1 MNQSLQ
7 FRDFRYY
14 LGSRFL
20 ALASHQVLVVALSQK
35 VYEIT
40 RSPIHLGYIGLT
52 LFLPKFV
59 FALLAGHAAD
69 RFDRRRLILF
79 CRVIQISA
87 IMGIVLF
94 AHSGF
99 QPISV
104 LYIFLFLLGMAN
116 AFDGPASQAI
126 VTNIVPEEHFTH
138 GVTWHSSV
146 TQASFIIGP
155 ALGGWLYSIFGKAE
169 FVLWVVIAMR
179 GSSALLLALVKA
191 RKQTTETPGAISWD
205 NLFAGIRYVFQ
216 KRIILAS
223 ISLDLFAVLFG
234 GAVAL
239 MPIFANDIL
248 KVGPEGL
255 GLLRAAPSIGAVLI
269 AFYIARRPKIER
281 SGVVLLWA
289 VVVFGLATILFGLS
303 KNFYL
308 SLAILMVLGGADMI
322 SVIIRSVLVQMETP
336 QEMRGRVSAVNF
348 VFIGASNELGEFES
362 GLTAQ
367 WFGVVPAVVLG
378 GLGTLAV
385 ATLWTKK
392 FPELRD
398 YVSKQ

>member
-1 MNQSLQ
+1 MKGSLQ
-7 FRDFRYY
+7 FSDFRYY
-14 LGSRFL
+14 LSARFL
-20 ALASHQVLVVALSQK
+20 ALASHQILIVALTQK
-35 VYEIT
+35 VYEMT

-69 RFDRRRLILF
+69 RFDRRNLILF
-79 CRVIQISA
+79 CRVIQLLA
-87 IMGIVLF
+87 ILGIVVF
-94 AHSGF
+94 SYTGF
-99 QPISV
+99 RPIGV
-104 LYIFLFLLGMAN
+104 LYALLLLLGTAN

-126 VTNIVPEEHFTH
+126 VTNIVPEEHFSH

-146 TQASFIIGP
+146 TQSSFILGP
-155 ALGGWLYSIFGKAE
+155 ALGGWLYGISGNAE
-169 FVLWVVIAMR
+169 FVFWMVILMR
-179 GSSALLLALVKA
+179 GTSAVLLALVKTKTPKA
-191 RKQTTETPGAISWD
+191 EAPGAITWE

-248 KVGPEGL
+248 HVGPKGL
-255 GLLRAAPSIGAVLI
+255 GLLRAAPSIGAVLV
-269 AFYIARRPKIER
+269 AFYLSKRSSIRR

-289 VVVFGLATILFGLS
+289 VVVFGVATILFGLS
-303 KNFYL
+303 TNFYL
-308 SLAILMVLGGADMI
+308 SLAILLVLGGADMI
-322 SVIIRSVLVQMETP
+322 SVVIRSVLVQMETP

-378 GLGTLAV
+378 GLGTLGV
-385 ATLWTKK
+385 AALWSKK
-392 FPELRD
+392 FPELRN